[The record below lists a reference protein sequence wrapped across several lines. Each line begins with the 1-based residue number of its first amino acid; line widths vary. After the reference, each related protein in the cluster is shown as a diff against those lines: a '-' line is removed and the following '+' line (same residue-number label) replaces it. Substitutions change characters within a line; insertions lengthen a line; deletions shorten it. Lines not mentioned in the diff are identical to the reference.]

1 MAKTPTTSKT
11 AKVAARPV
19 ARRTE
24 ARTLFFTAT
33 WCAPCQQMKKALG
46 RADAA
51 AVSALLR
58 VVDIDTPAGEKLAA
72 KHRVQCV
79 PTFIRPDGKRQEGSS
94 TVKQL
99 AKWIGEG
106 S

>member
-1 MAKTPTTSKT
+1 MAKTPTASKT
-11 AKVAARPV
+11 AKLTRKPAAKS
-19 ARRTE
+19 TE
-24 ARTLFFTAT
+24 AGTLFFTAT
-33 WCAPCQQMKKALG
+33 WCAPCQQMKKALA

-51 AVSALLR
+51 AVTALLR

-79 PTFIRPDGKRQEGSS
+79 PTFIRPDGQRQEGSS

-99 AKWIGEG
+99 AKWIGESG
-106 S
+106 